1 MNKLKNCLIQAKLL
15 WFLNEKKKRENVIF
29 FVCKQIPEEIKQ
41 KNSLAML
48 SVLKR
53 FSRIFSVRLK
63 NNGYTIWFTSYL
75 RMKLF
80 INICKCTSYVHQ
92 WLDRSYSPITVCRI
106 WNNNEFDYLS
116 LASCVSLLKSLLW
129 SIQH

>member
-15 WFLNEKKKRENVIF
+15 WFFNEKKKRENVIF

-63 NNGYTIWFTSYL
+63 NNGYTI
-75 RMKLF
+75 
-80 INICKCTSYVHQ
+80 
-92 WLDRSYSPITVCRI
+92 
-106 WNNNEFDYLS
+106 
-116 LASCVSLLKSLLW
+116 
-129 SIQH
+129 

>member
-1 MNKLKNCLIQAKLL
+1 MNRLKNCLIQAKLL

-53 FSRIFSVRLK
+53 FSRIFSVRFK
-63 NNGYTIWFTSYL
+63 NNGYTI
-75 RMKLF
+75 
-80 INICKCTSYVHQ
+80 
-92 WLDRSYSPITVCRI
+92 
-106 WNNNEFDYLS
+106 
-116 LASCVSLLKSLLW
+116 
-129 SIQH
+129 

>member
-1 MNKLKNCLIQAKLL
+1 MNKFKNCLIQAKLL

-63 NNGYTIWFTSYL
+63 NNGYTIWFTSNETFYVISVNVQVTSISDSIDL
-75 RMKLF
+75 TLPSQF
-80 INICKCTSYVHQ
+80 VGSETTTHLIIHLLHHVFHFQSLCWLNI
-92 WLDRSYSPITVCRI
+92 
-106 WNNNEFDYLS
+106 
-116 LASCVSLLKSLLW
+116 
-129 SIQH
+129 

>member
-63 NNGYTIWFTSYL
+63 NDGYTI
-75 RMKLF
+75 
-80 INICKCTSYVHQ
+80 
-92 WLDRSYSPITVCRI
+92 
-106 WNNNEFDYLS
+106 
-116 LASCVSLLKSLLW
+116 
-129 SIQH
+129 

>member
-15 WFLNEKKKRENVIF
+15 WFLNEKKRERERYF
-29 FVCKQIPEEIKQ
+29 FCLQTNPGRNKQ

-63 NNGYTIWFTSYL
+63 NNGYTI
-75 RMKLF
+75 
-80 INICKCTSYVHQ
+80 
-92 WLDRSYSPITVCRI
+92 
-106 WNNNEFDYLS
+106 
-116 LASCVSLLKSLLW
+116 
-129 SIQH
+129 

>member
-15 WFLNEKKKRENVIF
+15 WFLNEKKKERTLFF

-41 KNSLAML
+41 KNYLAML

-63 NNGYTIWFTSYL
+63 NNGYTI
-75 RMKLF
+75 
-80 INICKCTSYVHQ
+80 
-92 WLDRSYSPITVCRI
+92 
-106 WNNNEFDYLS
+106 
-116 LASCVSLLKSLLW
+116 
-129 SIQH
+129 

>member
-41 KNSLAML
+41 KNSLAMW

-63 NNGYTIWFTSYL
+63 NNGYTI
-75 RMKLF
+75 
-80 INICKCTSYVHQ
+80 
-92 WLDRSYSPITVCRI
+92 
-106 WNNNEFDYLS
+106 
-116 LASCVSLLKSLLW
+116 
-129 SIQH
+129 

>member
-15 WFLNEKKKRENVIF
+15 WFLNEKKKRKNVIC

-48 SVLKR
+48 SVLER

-63 NNGYTIWFTSYL
+63 NNGYTI
-75 RMKLF
+75 
-80 INICKCTSYVHQ
+80 
-92 WLDRSYSPITVCRI
+92 
-106 WNNNEFDYLS
+106 
-116 LASCVSLLKSLLW
+116 
-129 SIQH
+129 

>member
-48 SVLKR
+48 SVRKR

-63 NNGYTIWFTSYL
+63 NNGYTI
-75 RMKLF
+75 
-80 INICKCTSYVHQ
+80 
-92 WLDRSYSPITVCRI
+92 
-106 WNNNEFDYLS
+106 
-116 LASCVSLLKSLLW
+116 
-129 SIQH
+129 

>member
-15 WFLNEKKKRENVIF
+15 WFLNEKKERERTLFF

-41 KNSLAML
+41 KNSLGML

-63 NNGYTIWFTSYL
+63 NDGYTI
-75 RMKLF
+75 
-80 INICKCTSYVHQ
+80 
-92 WLDRSYSPITVCRI
+92 
-106 WNNNEFDYLS
+106 
-116 LASCVSLLKSLLW
+116 
-129 SIQH
+129 

>member
-1 MNKLKNCLIQAKLL
+1 MKKLKNCLIQAKLL

-63 NNGYTIWFTSYL
+63 NNGYTI
-75 RMKLF
+75 
-80 INICKCTSYVHQ
+80 
-92 WLDRSYSPITVCRI
+92 
-106 WNNNEFDYLS
+106 
-116 LASCVSLLKSLLW
+116 
-129 SIQH
+129 

>member
-15 WFLNEKKKRENVIF
+15 WFLNEKKKRKNVIF

-41 KNSLAML
+41 KNYLAML

-63 NNGYTIWFTSYL
+63 NDGYTI
-75 RMKLF
+75 
-80 INICKCTSYVHQ
+80 
-92 WLDRSYSPITVCRI
+92 
-106 WNNNEFDYLS
+106 
-116 LASCVSLLKSLLW
+116 
-129 SIQH
+129 

>member
-15 WFLNEKKKRENVIF
+15 WFLNDKKKKKRERTLFF

-41 KNSLAML
+41 KNSLAMW

-63 NNGYTIWFTSYL
+63 NNGYTI
-75 RMKLF
+75 
-80 INICKCTSYVHQ
+80 
-92 WLDRSYSPITVCRI
+92 
-106 WNNNEFDYLS
+106 
-116 LASCVSLLKSLLW
+116 
-129 SIQH
+129 

>member
-1 MNKLKNCLIQAKLL
+1 MNKFKNCLIQAKLL

-63 NNGYTIWFTSYL
+63 NNGYTI
-75 RMKLF
+75 
-80 INICKCTSYVHQ
+80 
-92 WLDRSYSPITVCRI
+92 
-106 WNNNEFDYLS
+106 
-116 LASCVSLLKSLLW
+116 
-129 SIQH
+129 

>member
-15 WFLNEKKKRENVIF
+15 WFLNEKKKKRENVIF

-41 KNSLAML
+41 KNSLDML

-63 NNGYTIWFTSYL
+63 NNGYTI
-75 RMKLF
+75 
-80 INICKCTSYVHQ
+80 
-92 WLDRSYSPITVCRI
+92 
-106 WNNNEFDYLS
+106 
-116 LASCVSLLKSLLW
+116 
-129 SIQH
+129 

>member
-15 WFLNEKKKRENVIF
+15 WFLNEKKKKRENVIF

-63 NNGYTIWFTSYL
+63 NNGYTI
-75 RMKLF
+75 
-80 INICKCTSYVHQ
+80 
-92 WLDRSYSPITVCRI
+92 
-106 WNNNEFDYLS
+106 
-116 LASCVSLLKSLLW
+116 
-129 SIQH
+129 

>member
-1 MNKLKNCLIQAKLL
+1 MNRLKNCLIQTKLL

-63 NNGYTIWFTSYL
+63 NNGYTI
-75 RMKLF
+75 
-80 INICKCTSYVHQ
+80 
-92 WLDRSYSPITVCRI
+92 
-106 WNNNEFDYLS
+106 
-116 LASCVSLLKSLLW
+116 
-129 SIQH
+129 

>member
-1 MNKLKNCLIQAKLL
+1 MNRLKNCLIQAKLL

-63 NNGYTIWFTSYL
+63 NDGYTI
-75 RMKLF
+75 
-80 INICKCTSYVHQ
+80 
-92 WLDRSYSPITVCRI
+92 
-106 WNNNEFDYLS
+106 
-116 LASCVSLLKSLLW
+116 
-129 SIQH
+129 

>member
-41 KNSLAML
+41 KNYLAML

-63 NNGYTIWFTSYL
+63 NNGYTI
-75 RMKLF
+75 
-80 INICKCTSYVHQ
+80 
-92 WLDRSYSPITVCRI
+92 
-106 WNNNEFDYLS
+106 
-116 LASCVSLLKSLLW
+116 
-129 SIQH
+129 

>member
-48 SVLKR
+48 SVLER

-63 NNGYTIWFTSYL
+63 NNGYTI
-75 RMKLF
+75 
-80 INICKCTSYVHQ
+80 
-92 WLDRSYSPITVCRI
+92 
-106 WNNNEFDYLS
+106 
-116 LASCVSLLKSLLW
+116 
-129 SIQH
+129 